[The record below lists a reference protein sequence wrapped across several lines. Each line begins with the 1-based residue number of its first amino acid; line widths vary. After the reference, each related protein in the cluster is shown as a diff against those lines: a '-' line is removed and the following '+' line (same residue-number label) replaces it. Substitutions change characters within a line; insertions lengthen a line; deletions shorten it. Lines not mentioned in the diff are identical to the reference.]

1 MHLDVH
7 TYICIMKLEE
17 VLKTTR
23 FNDEVHKAT
32 LNILYTSYWMRDNMS
47 VAMKEIGITS
57 EQFNI
62 LRILKGKH
70 PEAMCVKDIAG
81 RMIEKSSNVPRI
93 LDRLVAKDLVM
104 RTTSKEDKR
113 ETIISLTETGMKTL
127 QTANEALIDINGK
140 TIGITNEEAV
150 VLNQLLEKL
159 RKTD

>member
-1 MHLDVH
+1 
-7 TYICIMKLEE
+7 MKLED
-17 VLKTTR
+17 VLKTNK

-32 LNILYTSYWMRDNMS
+32 LNILYTSYWMRDNVS
-47 VAMKEIGITS
+47 STMKEIGITS

-70 PEAMCVKDIAG
+70 PEAMCVKDIAS

-93 LDRLVAKDLVM
+93 LDRLVAKELVM

-113 ETIISLTETGMKTL
+113 ETIISLTDSGMQTL
-127 QTANEALIDINGK
+127 QRANEALAAINKK
-140 TIGITNEEAV
+140 TIGINNEEAAI
-150 VLNQLLEKL
+150 LNQLLEKL

>member
-1 MHLDVH
+1 
-7 TYICIMKLEE
+7 MKLEE
-17 VLKTTR
+17 VLKTSK

-47 VAMKEIGITS
+47 AVMKDIGITT

-70 PEAMCVKDIAG
+70 PEAMCVKDIG
-81 RMIEKSSNVPRI
+81 SRMIEKSSNVPRI
-93 LDRLVAKDLVM
+93 LDRLVAKELVM
-104 RTTSKEDKR
+104 RSTSKEDKR

-127 QTANEALIDINGK
+127 QTANEALVEINKK
-140 TIGITNEEAV
+140 TIGINNEEAV

>member
-1 MHLDVH
+1 
-7 TYICIMKLEE
+7 MKLED
-17 VLKTTR
+17 VLKTNK

-32 LNILYTSYWMRDNMS
+32 LNILYTSYWMRDNVS
-47 VAMKEIGITS
+47 STMKEIGITS

-70 PEAMCVKDIAG
+70 PEAMCVKDIAS

-93 LDRLVAKDLVM
+93 LDRLVAKELVM

-113 ETIISLTETGMKTL
+113 ETIISLTDTGIQTL
-127 QTANEALIDINGK
+127 QRANDALAAINK
-140 TIGITNEEAV
+140 QTIGINNEEAA

>member
-1 MHLDVH
+1 
-7 TYICIMKLEE
+7 MKLED

-47 VAMKEIGITS
+47 GVMKDIGITS

-70 PEAMCVKDIAG
+70 PEAMCVKDIG
-81 RMIEKSSNVPRI
+81 SRMIEKSSNVPRI
-93 LDRLVAKDLVM
+93 LDRLVAKELVM

-113 ETIISLTETGMKTL
+113 ETIISLTDTGIKTL
-127 QTANEALIDINGK
+127 QAANEGLATINK
-140 TIGITNEEAV
+140 QTIGINNEEATM
-150 VLNQLLEKL
+150 LNQLLEKL

>member
-1 MHLDVH
+1 
-7 TYICIMKLEE
+7 MKLED
-17 VLKTTR
+17 VLKTSK

-47 VAMKEIGITS
+47 AVMKDIGITS

-93 LDRLVAKDLVM
+93 LDRLVAKELVM

-127 QTANEALIDINGK
+127 QTANEALVEINRK
-140 TIGITNEEAV
+140 TIGITNEEAA

>member
-1 MHLDVH
+1 
-7 TYICIMKLEE
+7 MKLED
-17 VLKTTR
+17 VLKTNK
-23 FNDEVHKAT
+23 FNDEIHKAT
-32 LNILYTSYWMRDNMS
+32 LNILYTSYWMRDNVS
-47 VAMKEIGITS
+47 STMKEIGITS

-70 PEAMCVKDIAG
+70 PEAMCVKDIAS

-93 LDRLVAKDLVM
+93 LDRLVAKELVM

-113 ETIISLTETGMKTL
+113 ETIISLTDTGIQTL
-127 QTANEALIDINGK
+127 QRANDALAAINK
-140 TIGITNEEAV
+140 QTIGINNEEAA

>member
-1 MHLDVH
+1 
-7 TYICIMKLEE
+7 MKLEE
-17 VLKTTR
+17 VLKTNK

-47 VAMKEIGITS
+47 AVMKEIGITS

-70 PEAMCVKDIAG
+70 PEAMCVKDIG
-81 RMIEKSSNVPRI
+81 SRMIEKSSNVPRI
-93 LDRLVAKDLVM
+93 LDRLVAKELVM

-113 ETIISLTETGMKTL
+113 ETIISLTDTGLKTL
-127 QTANEALIDINGK
+127 QAANEGLATINK
-140 TIGITNEEAV
+140 QTIGINNEEATI
-150 VLNQLLEKL
+150 LNQLLEKL

>member
-1 MHLDVH
+1 
-7 TYICIMKLEE
+7 MKLED

-127 QTANEALIDINGK
+127 QTANEALIDINNK

>member
-1 MHLDVH
+1 
-7 TYICIMKLEE
+7 MKIED
-17 VLKTTR
+17 VLKTNK

-32 LNILYTSYWMRDNMS
+32 LNILYTSYWMRDNVS
-47 VAMKEIGITS
+47 STMKEIGITS

-70 PEAMCVKDIAG
+70 PEAMCVKDIAS

-93 LDRLVAKDLVM
+93 LDRLVAKELVM

-113 ETIISLTETGMKTL
+113 ETIISLTDIGMQTL
-127 QTANEALIDINGK
+127 QRANEELAAINKK
-140 TIGITNEEAV
+140 TIGINNEEAA